1 MIKLKDI
8 YPPEQYIYSQALTLE
23 QPFSI
28 NELRE
33 VVIKEHP
40 EWADKYLTYRC
51 KQMVKQKMLK
61 RTGYFRNKRFFCLLT
76 ETDMENATYVFSP
89 PLDVKNNPFVC
100 GL

>member
-8 YPPEQYIYSQALTLE
+8 SLIDRYIYHKTQQLE

-28 NELRE
+28 NELRDAIIE
-33 VVIKEHP
+33 EHP
-40 EWADKYLTYRC
+40 EWVSRFLPYRC
-51 KQMVKQKMLK
+51 RQYVKQKMLK

-89 PLDVKNNPFVC
+89 PLDVENNPFIC